1 MTARYLRL
9 YVGAGTST
17 MQSNP
22 SGKNQYPFSFKR
34 LAPVAILAVIC
45 LSAALIFSKTVH
57 AGLLS
62 SLFSSFSGAPVSA
75 STGSSRIGSDY
86 LTSATIDVLHG
97 PANPYSLADL
107 WASSTMPVSGDGL
120 ALSAD
125 LAVYD
130 SASNIEPPNTQIS
143 TYVVQEDDTL
153 SGIADMFDISVDT
166 IRQANHLSGNTIR
179 PGQSLII
186 LPVSGVLYTVQS
198 NDSLQKISKK
208 YNISLDDITAYN
220 GLSTASST
228 IAAGEQLIIPHGKP
242 SASEAVYFLSL
253 SRQKSGVPSFEPLL
267 DAVWNWPSYPGYFVC
282 PVPGARLSQ
291 GLHGHN
297 AVDLAI
303 AYGTPI
309 QASASGIVI
318 VNKSNGLWNG
328 GYGNFMMISHPNGVE
343 TLYAHMSRTAVSVG
357 QEVAQG
363 ETIGW
368 IGMTGMTTGPHVH
381 FEIRG
386 AFNPFVDP
394 AMCR

>member
-1 MTARYLRL
+1 
-9 YVGAGTST
+9 
-17 MQSNP
+17 
-22 SGKNQYPFSFKR
+22 
-34 LAPVAILAVIC
+34 
-45 LSAALIFSKTVH
+45 
-57 AGLLS
+57 
-62 SLFSSFSGAPVSA
+62 
-75 STGSSRIGSDY
+75 
-86 LTSATIDVLHG
+86 
-97 PANPYSLADL
+97 
-107 WASSTMPVSGDGL
+107 
-120 ALSAD
+120 
-125 LAVYD
+125 
-130 SASNIEPPNTQIS
+130 
-143 TYVVQEDDTL
+143 
-153 SGIADMFDISVDT
+153 
-166 IRQANHLSGNTIR
+166 
-179 PGQSLII
+179 
-186 LPVSGVLYTVQS
+186 
-198 NDSLQKISKK
+198 
-208 YNISLDDITAYN
+208 
-220 GLSTASST
+220 
-228 IAAGEQLIIPHGKP
+228 
-242 SASEAVYFLSL
+242 VYFLSL